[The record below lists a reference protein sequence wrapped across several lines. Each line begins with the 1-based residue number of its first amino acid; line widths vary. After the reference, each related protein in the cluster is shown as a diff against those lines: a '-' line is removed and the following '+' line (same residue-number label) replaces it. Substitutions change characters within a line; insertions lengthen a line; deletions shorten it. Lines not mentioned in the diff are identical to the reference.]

1 MSNVNPVPVGTVE
14 ADPRKPYKAI
24 AALVVTFLGLLW
36 ANLEGKEQWDTL
48 GFQDWVTIIVPTV
61 LATAA
66 VYGIRNPKVVE
77 GG

>member
-1 MSNVNPVPVGTVE
+1 MSNVNPVGAAE

-24 AALVVTFLGLLW
+24 AALVVTFIGLLW

-48 GFQDWVTIIVPTV
+48 GFQDWVTIVVPTV

-66 VYGIRNPKVVE
+66 VYGIRNPKVGE
-77 GG
+77 TGG

>member
-1 MSNVNPVPVGTVE
+1 MNNVE

-24 AALVVTFLGLLW
+24 ATLVITFLGLLW
-36 ANLEGKEQWDTL
+36 ANLEGHDTWGSL
-48 GFQDWVTIIVPTV
+48 GVQEWVTIVVPTV

-66 VYGIRNPKVVE
+66 VYGIRNPRVGE